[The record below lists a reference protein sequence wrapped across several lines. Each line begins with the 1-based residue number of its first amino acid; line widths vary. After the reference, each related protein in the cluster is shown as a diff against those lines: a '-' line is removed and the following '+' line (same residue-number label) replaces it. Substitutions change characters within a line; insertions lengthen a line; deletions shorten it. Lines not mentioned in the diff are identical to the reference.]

1 MPDLHVHRFGP
12 ETGRVVL
19 ALHGV
24 TGHGRRWEAL
34 ADEHLPE
41 LRVLAPDLRGHGRST
56 GVPPWNFETVVAD
69 LVALLEAEGTGP
81 VLLVGHSFGGACAL
95 HLAHRRPDLVR
106 SLVLLDSAIGLE
118 PERMLDIALAS
129 LAHPDY
135 DSVAQARRD
144 KRETGWGSVAPRL
157 LEAELAEHLVPTANG
172 QVGWRMS
179 LPAVNS
185 YWGQLARGYV
195 LPPAEL
201 PTVLVQAMR
210 VQPPFLTTE
219 FQAAI
224 SERLGSNFRLL
235 QWDCDHMVAQELP
248 AETAALIRSM
258 L

>member
-12 ETGRVVL
+12 ETGPVVL

-24 TGHGRRWEAL
+24 TGHGKRWAAL
-34 ADEHLPE
+34 AAEHLPD
-41 LRVLAPDLRGHGRST
+41 LRILAPDLRGHGRST
-56 GVPPWNFETVVAD
+56 GLPPWNFETIVDD
-69 LVALLEAEGTGP
+69 LVALLAAEGVGP
-81 VLLVGHSFGGACAL
+81 VVLVGHSFGGACAL
-95 HLAHRRPDLVR
+95 HLAHRRPELVR
-106 SLVLLDSAIGLE
+106 GLVLLDSAIGLE
-118 PERMLDIALAS
+118 PERMLDIALSA

-144 KRETGWGSVAPRL
+144 KQETGWGAVDPRL
-157 LEAELAEHLVPTANG
+157 LEAELDEHLVPTANG

-179 LPAVNS
+179 IPAVNS

-210 VQPPFLTTE
+210 VRPPFLTSE
-219 FQAAI
+219 FLAAI
-224 SERLGSNFRLL
+224 SARLGSNFRLL